1 MRIFLWGF
9 AILLTSAGGLWAA
22 GRAADSSRWQQRR
35 QRAAVAFSDGVLLV
49 HAEVPGDLASDG
61 FRQDPI
67 FYYFT
72 GLENTADAVLAIDGP
87 SKESWLFLSPA
98 VPSPFSF
105 LGLKPEVLPGPET
118 VKRLGVDHAVD
129 WSELENFLAQRA
141 ASPTRL
147 YVAPGISSGMNMPAS
162 VTGFSAPH
170 IPLWIQAIKQKWP
183 SFELVEADEKVSDL
197 LTVQDPEEIAA
208 LRAAA
213 KASVAAVL
221 AGMRAVRPGKTQR
234 SVEGAVVQ
242 ACWDAGAHGAAF
254 WPWAMSGANGVF
266 PTPFASLARYDH
278 LNAVM
283 AAGDLVRLDI
293 GCEWDHYQGDLGRT
307 IPVSGH
313 FTDEQREVWNI
324 FIAAYQAGSKS
335 LRARATRDQ
344 VFEVWRAELLRHK
357 DSTKSD
363 LARRAIEEWSQ
374 REKVPFWQIHAIN
387 LVEGNISGPL
397 KENTTLAF
405 EPIVSIGGQG
415 YYLEDMFV
423 ITKDGVE
430 LLTPGV
436 PYSAEEI
443 EAAMK

>member
-22 GRAADSSRWQQRR
+22 GRAVDSSRWQQRR

-147 YVAPGISSGMNMPAS
+147 YFAPGISSGMNMPAS

-170 IPLWIQAIKQKWP
+170 IPLWAQAIKQKWP

-234 SVEGAVVQ
+234 SVEAAVVQ
-242 ACWDAGAHGAAF
+242 ACWDAGAHGAGF

-266 PTPFASLARYDH
+266 PAPFASLARYDH

-283 AAGDLVRLDI
+283 AVGDLVRLDI

-335 LRARATRDQ
+335 LRAGVTKDQ
-344 VFEVWRAELLRHK
+344 IFEAWRAELLRHK

-423 ITKDGVE
+423 ITKDGAE